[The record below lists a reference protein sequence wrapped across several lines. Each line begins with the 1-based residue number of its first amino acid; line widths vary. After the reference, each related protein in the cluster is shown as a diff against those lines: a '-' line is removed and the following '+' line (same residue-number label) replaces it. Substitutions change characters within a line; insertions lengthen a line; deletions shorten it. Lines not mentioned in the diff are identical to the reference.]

1 MRTRA
6 RPPLLRVIFAALAA
20 TLVAALAS
28 GAGLP
33 GLVHALKRAPSHV
46 CTCSKGGTHAAC
58 RVCNPSLARQHRSRA
73 PAFEGLPCGDR
84 RVAVAAAVDPGLA
97 PAPLL
102 GPAPPFARL
111 AAPAAERFVP
121 EQPYLEPATPPPRLA
136 RV

>member
-6 RPPLLRVIFAALAA
+6 RPLLLRLVVAALAA
-20 TLVAALAS
+20 TLVVALAP

-33 GLVHALKRAPSHV
+33 GLVRALVRAPRHV
-46 CTCSKGGTHAAC
+46 CTCSTGGTHAAC
-58 RVCNPSLARQHRSRA
+58 KVCNPSLARQHRSRV

-84 RVAVAAAVDPGLA
+84 RVAVAVAVDPALG

-102 GPAPPFARL
+102 GAAPPFARL
-111 AAPAAERFVP
+111 AAPAADRFVLQ
-121 EQPYLEPATPPPRLA
+121 QPFLEPATPPPRLA